1 MKIVVNVKPGS
12 SKEKIEKN
20 EEGFLVYV
28 KEPPVEGK
36 ANRAVIKLLAK
47 SLGVSREGIKIL
59 SGKKSKRKLIEI
71 EDSFLSQ

>member
-1 MKIVVNVKPGS
+1 MKIVVTVKPGS
-12 SKEKIEKN
+12 SKEKVEKK
-20 EEGFLVYV
+20 EDGYLVHV

-47 SLGVSREGIKIL
+47 FLGISSEGIKIL

-71 EDSFLSQ
+71 KDTFL